1 MNVKKYLL
9 PSLALLVSVAEGYLA
24 YNYIISNLTVP
35 EGSVFTLK
43 TLGPSIFGIFLALVS
58 FIGLIPS
65 VKSGILRD
73 QGISNKVYWMI
84 VSLVLLISILLA
96 GIAILSGSAEYT
108 QFQIQSSAR

>member
-1 MNVKKYLL
+1 MNVKKYLP

-65 VKSGILRD
+65 VKSGIRD